1 MVISDFVFKYHC
13 FKRCV
18 ATRSSRRQVG
28 TEWATFRRISKL
40 RSTVFP
46 CHRIE
51 TVDGHWIDA
60 AALRVSANQLK
71 KGWILFLITI
81 DVYTVAAFWF
91 PSHHVFFCVKRQTE
105 TNFAI
110 CTAKL
115 RTNSI
120 CTFKEIKPIISV
132 VQLKEK
138 AVMLRCASHASIF
151 SFFTINQSASRGHGK
166 FTATPKINFFL
177 H

>member
-1 MVISDFVFKYHC
+1 M
-13 FKRCV
+13 RCN
-18 ATRSSRRQVG
+18 TL
-28 TEWATFRRISKL
+28 ISKT
-40 RSTVFP
+40 SW
-46 CHRIE
+46 HRILFAE
-51 TVDGHWIDA
+51 LQSYVQQFFLVIALKLDGHWIDA